1 MNIISLI
8 IGFILLIKGADL
20 FVDSASGIA
29 KRFGIPSLIIG
40 MTIVAMGT
48 SAPEL
53 SVSIT
58 SAIKGLND
66 MSIANVVG
74 SNIFNTLMILGVS
87 SLFNKLKI
95 NSYKDIVVMMISSV
109 MLSVCCLNNKLGV
122 INGLVLLAM
131 FALFMLSQIKGAAK
145 GSEAEAEDEVQHRPM
160 LLTIVL
166 GIIGMCAIIGG
177 GNLVVNS
184 ASVIAVNFGMSEN
197 LVGLTIVAM
206 GTSLPEFITSV
217 IATRKGEIDI
227 AVGNV
232 VGSNIF
238 NILFVLGVAGI
249 INPMS
254 VSFVA
259 ICDIAIL
266 VIISALILFVTKKKE
281 INKYNGLML
290 IAIYVCYLCYTIIR

>member
-58 SAIKGLND
+58 SAMKGLND

-95 NSYKDIVVMMISSV
+95 NSYKDIVVMLFSSV
-109 MLSVCCLNNKLGV
+109 LLLVCCFNNTLGI
-122 INGLVLLAM
+122 INGIVLLAM
-131 FALFMLSQIKGAAK
+131 FALFMWNQIKGAK
-145 GSEAEAEDEVQHRPM
+145 AEVEEDDVHHRPM
-160 LLTIVL
+160 LLTTVL

-184 ASVIAVNFGMSEN
+184 ASAIAMALGMSEN

-238 NILFVLGVAGI
+238 NILFVLGIAGI
-249 INPMS
+249 INPMT

-266 VIISALILFVTKKKE
+266 VIISALILFVTRKKE

-290 IAIYVCYLCYTIIR
+290 IAIYICYLCYTIIR

>member
-1 MNIISLI
+1 MNIILLI

-29 KRFGIPSLIIG
+29 KRFKIPSLIIG

-53 SVSIT
+53 SVTVT
-58 SAIKGLND
+58 SAMKGLND

-74 SNIFNTLMILGVS
+74 SNIFNTLIILGVS

-95 NSYKDIVVMMISSV
+95 NSYKDVIAMMISSV
-109 MLSVCCLNNKLGV
+109 MLLACCINNKLGV
-122 INGLVLLAM
+122 MNGIALLVM
-131 FALFMLSQIKGAAK
+131 FATFIVSQIRDAK
-145 GSEAEAEDEVQHRPM
+145 NDKEHEPEDIEHHRPM
-160 LLTIVL
+160 SLTIAL

-184 ASVIAVNFGMSEN
+184 ASAIALAFGMSEN
-197 LVGLTIVAM
+197 LVGLTIVAL
-206 GTSLPEFITSV
+206 GTSLPEFMTSV

-238 NILFVLGVAGI
+238 NILMVLGIAGV
-249 INPMS
+249 INPMT

-259 ICDIAIL
+259 ICDIAVL
-266 VIISALILFVTKKKE
+266 VIVSALVLFVTKKKE

>member
-95 NSYKDIVVMMISSV
+95 NSYKDIVVMLFSSV
-109 MLSVCCLNNKLGV
+109 LLLVCCFNNTLGI
-122 INGLVLLAM
+122 INGIVLLAM
-131 FALFMLSQIKGAAK
+131 FALFMWNQIKGAK
-145 GSEAEAEDEVQHRPM
+145 AEVEEDDVHHRPM

-184 ASVIAVNFGMSEN
+184 ASVIATNLGMSEN

-217 IATRKGEIDI
+217 IATKKGEIDI

-238 NILFVLGVAGI
+238 NILFVLGIAGI
-249 INPMS
+249 INPMT
-254 VSFVA
+254 VSLVA
-259 ICDIAIL
+259 IYDIAIL
-266 VIISALILFVTKKKE
+266 VIVSVLILFITRKRE

-290 IAIYVCYLCYTIIR
+290 IAIYICYLCYTIIR

>member
-53 SVSIT
+53 SVSVT
-58 SAIKGLND
+58 SAMKGLND

-87 SLFNKLKI
+87 SFFNKLKI
-95 NSYKDIVVMMISSV
+95 NSYKDVIAMMMSSV
-109 MLSVCCLNNKLGV
+109 MLSVCCINNKLGV
-122 INGLVLLAM
+122 MNGIALLIM
-131 FALFMLSQIKGAAK
+131 FATFMLSQIKDVK
-145 GSEAEAEDEVQHRPM
+145 NDKTQEVEDEVHHRPM
-160 LLTIVL
+160 SLTVAL

-184 ASVIAVNFGMSEN
+184 ASAIALTFGMSEN
-197 LVGLTIVAM
+197 LVGLTIVAL

-238 NILFVLGVAGI
+238 NILMVLGIAGV
-249 INPMS
+249 INPMT

-259 ICDIAIL
+259 ICDIAVL
-266 VIISALILFVTKKKE
+266 VIVSALVLFITKKKE

>member
-58 SAIKGLND
+58 SAMKGLND

-95 NSYKDIVVMMISSV
+95 SSYKDVIAMMMSST
-109 MLSVCCLNNKLGV
+109 MLAVCCINNKLGV
-122 INGLVLLAM
+122 MNGIALLVM
-131 FALFMLSQIKGAAK
+131 FALFMLSQIKDVKNDKAQ
-145 GSEAEAEDEVQHRPM
+145 EVEDEVHHRPM
-160 LLTIVL
+160 SLTVAL

-184 ASVIAVNFGMSEN
+184 ASVIATNLGMSEN

-238 NILFVLGVAGI
+238 NILFVLGIAGI
-249 INPMS
+249 INPMT

-266 VIISALILFVTKKKE
+266 VIVSILILFVTRKKE

-290 IAIYVCYLCYTIIR
+290 IALYICYLCYTIIR

>member
-109 MLSVCCLNNKLGV
+109 MLLVCCINNKLGI
-122 INGLVLLAM
+122 INGIALLVM
-131 FALFMLSQIKGAAK
+131 FSIFMWNQIKDAK
-145 GSEAEAEDEVQHRPM
+145 GGEIEDEVVHRPM
-160 LLTIVL
+160 LLTVLL

-184 ASVIAVNFGMSEN
+184 ASVIATNLGMSEN

-238 NILFVLGVAGI
+238 NILFVLGIAGI
-249 INPMS
+249 INPMT
-254 VSFVA
+254 VSLVA
-259 ICDIAIL
+259 IYDIAIL
-266 VIISALILFVTKKKE
+266 VIVSVLVLFVTRKKE

-290 IAIYVCYLCYTIIR
+290 IAIYVCYLSYTIIR

>member
-95 NSYKDIVVMMISSV
+95 NSYKDIIVMMISSV
-109 MLSVCCLNNKLGV
+109 MLLVCCFNNKLGI
-122 INGLVLLAM
+122 INGVVLLVM
-131 FALFMLSQIKGAAK
+131 FALFMWNQIKDAK
-145 GSEAEAEDEVQHRPM
+145 GGEIEEEVVHRPM
-160 LLTIVL
+160 LLTVML

-184 ASVIAVNFGMSEN
+184 ASAIAMALGMSEN

-238 NILFVLGVAGI
+238 NILFVLGIAGI
-249 INPMS
+249 INPMT
-254 VSFVA
+254 VSLVA
-259 ICDIAIL
+259 IYDMAIL
-266 VIISALILFVTKKKE
+266 VIVSVLILFVTRKKE

>member
-95 NSYKDIVVMMISSV
+95 NSYKDIIVMMFSSV
-109 MLSVCCLNNKLGV
+109 MLLVCCINNKLGV
-122 INGLVLLAM
+122 MNGIVLLVV
-131 FALFMLSQIKGAAK
+131 FALFILSQIKGAK
-145 GSEAEAEDEVQHRPM
+145 NDKAEEDEVHHRPM
-160 LLTIVL
+160 LLTVVL

-184 ASVIAVNFGMSEN
+184 ASAIAMTLGMSEN

-249 INPMS
+249 INPMT

-266 VIISALILFVTKKKE
+266 VIVSALILFITKKKE

-290 IAIYVCYLCYTIIR
+290 IAIYICYLCYTIIR

>member
-95 NSYKDIVVMMISSV
+95 NSYKDIIVMMFSSV
-109 MLSVCCLNNKLGV
+109 MLLVCCFNNKLGA
-122 INGLVLLAM
+122 INGIVLLLM
-131 FALFMLSQIKGAAK
+131 FALFMLGQIKDVK
-145 GSEAEAEDEVQHRPM
+145 NNETEDEVHHKPM
-160 LLTIVL
+160 LLTVVL

-184 ASVIAVNFGMSEN
+184 ASVIAMTLGMSEN

-217 IATRKGEIDI
+217 IATKKGEIDI

-249 INPMS
+249 INPMT

-266 VIISALILFVTKKKE
+266 VIVSVLILFVTKKKE
-281 INKYNGLML
+281 INKYNGLIL
-290 IAIYVCYLCYTIIR
+290 IAIYICYLFYTIIR

>member
-95 NSYKDIVVMMISSV
+95 NSYKDIIVMMFSSV
-109 MLSVCCLNNKLGV
+109 MLLTCCINNKLGV
-122 INGLVLLAM
+122 MNGIVLLVV
-131 FALFMLSQIKGAAK
+131 FALFMLGQIKDAK
-145 GSEAEAEDEVQHRPM
+145 NDKAEENEVQHRPM
-160 LLTIVL
+160 LLTIAL

-184 ASVIAVNFGMSEN
+184 ASAIAMTLGMSEN

-238 NILFVLGVAGI
+238 NILFVLGIAGI
-249 INPMS
+249 INPMA

-266 VIISALILFVTKKKE
+266 VIVSALILFVTRKKE

-290 IAIYVCYLCYTIIR
+290 IAIYMCYLCYTIIR

>member
-95 NSYKDIVVMMISSV
+95 NSYKDIIVMMFSSV
-109 MLSVCCLNNKLGV
+109 MLLVCCFNNKLG
-122 INGLVLLAM
+122 IMNGIVLLIV
-131 FALFMLSQIKGAAK
+131 FALFMLGQIKDAK
-145 GSEAEAEDEVQHRPM
+145 NDKAEENEVQHRPM
-160 LLTIVL
+160 LLTIAL

-184 ASVIAVNFGMSEN
+184 ASAIAMTLGMSEN

-238 NILFVLGVAGI
+238 NILFVLGIAGI

-254 VSFVA
+254 VSLVA
-259 ICDIAIL
+259 IYDIAIL
-266 VIISALILFVTKKKE
+266 VIVSVLILFVTKKKE

-290 IAIYVCYLCYTIIR
+290 IAIYICYLCYTIIR

>member
-95 NSYKDIVVMMISSV
+95 NSYKDIIVMMFSSV
-109 MLSVCCLNNKLGV
+109 MLLVCCFNNKLGV
-122 INGLVLLAM
+122 MNGIVLLIV
-131 FALFMLSQIKGAAK
+131 FALFILNQIKDAK
-145 GSEAEAEDEVQHRPM
+145 NNESEDETYHRPM

-184 ASVIAVNFGMSEN
+184 ASAIAMTLGMSEN

-232 VGSNIF
+232 VGSNVF

-266 VIISALILFVTKKKE
+266 VIVSALILFVAKKKE

>member
-95 NSYKDIVVMMISSV
+95 NSYKDIIVMMFSSV
-109 MLSVCCLNNKLGV
+109 MLLVCCFNNKLGV
-122 INGLVLLAM
+122 MNGIVLLIV
-131 FALFMLSQIKGAAK
+131 FALFILNQIKDAK
-145 GSEAEAEDEVQHRPM
+145 NNESEDETYHRPM

-184 ASVIAVNFGMSEN
+184 ASAIAMTLGMSEN

-232 VGSNIF
+232 VGSNVF

-266 VIISALILFVTKKKE
+266 VIVSALILFVTRKKE

>member
-95 NSYKDIVVMMISSV
+95 NSYKDIIVMLFSSV

-122 INGLVLLAM
+122 MNGIVFLVM
-131 FALFMLSQIKGAAK
+131 FALFMWNQIKGAK
-145 GSEAEAEDEVQHRPM
+145 GGETKDEVVHKPM
-160 LLTIVL
+160 LLTVVL

-184 ASVIAVNFGMSEN
+184 ASVIATNLGMSEN

-238 NILFVLGVAGI
+238 NILFVLGIAGI
-249 INPMS
+249 INPMT

-266 VIISALILFVTKKKE
+266 VIVSVLILFVTRKKE

>member
-1 MNIISLI
+1 
-8 IGFILLIKGADL
+8 
-20 FVDSASGIA
+20 
-29 KRFGIPSLIIG
+29 
-40 MTIVAMGT
+40 
-48 SAPEL
+48 
-53 SVSIT
+53 
-58 SAIKGLND
+58 

-95 NSYKDIVVMMISSV
+95 NSYKDIIVMMFSSV
-109 MLSVCCLNNKLGV
+109 ILLACCFNNTLGI
-122 INGLVLLAM
+122 INGLVLLVM
-131 FALFMLSQIKGAAK
+131 FALFILNQIKSAK
-145 GSEAEAEDEVQHRPM
+145 AEAETEDEVVHKPM
-160 LLTIVL
+160 LLTVLL

-184 ASVIAVNFGMSEN
+184 ASTIAMILGMSEN

-238 NILFVLGVAGI
+238 NILFVLGIAGI
-249 INPMS
+249 INPMT

-259 ICDIAIL
+259 ICDIAVL
-266 VIISALILFVTKKKE
+266 VVVSALVLFVTKKKE

>member
-95 NSYKDIVVMMISSV
+95 NSYKDIIIMMFSSV
-109 MLSVCCLNNKLGV
+109 MLLVCCFNNKLG
-122 INGLVLLAM
+122 IMNGIVLLIV
-131 FALFMLSQIKGAAK
+131 FALFMLNQIKDAK
-145 GSEAEAEDEVQHRPM
+145 NDKAEENEVQHIPM
-160 LLTIVL
+160 LLTVVL

-184 ASVIAVNFGMSEN
+184 ASAIAMTLGMSEN

-238 NILFVLGVAGI
+238 NILFVLGIAGI

-266 VIISALILFVTKKKE
+266 VIVSVLVLFVTKKKE
-281 INKYNGLML
+281 INKYNGLIL

>member
-8 IGFILLIKGADL
+8 IGFVLLIKGADL

-95 NSYKDIVVMMISSV
+95 NSYKDIIVMLFSSV
-109 MLSVCCLNNKLGV
+109 ILLACCFNRTLGI
-122 INGLVLLAM
+122 INGIVLLVM
-131 FALFMLSQIKGAAK
+131 FALFMLNQIKGAKA
-145 GSEAEAEDEVQHRPM
+145 EAEAEDDKVHRPM
-160 LLTIVL
+160 LLTVLL

-184 ASVIAVNFGMSEN
+184 ASVIATNLGMSEN

-238 NILFVLGVAGI
+238 NILFVLGIAGI
-249 INPMS
+249 INPMT
-254 VSFVA
+254 VSLVA
-259 ICDIAIL
+259 IYDIAIL
-266 VIISALILFVTKKKE
+266 VIVSVLILFVTRKRE

>member
-1 MNIISLI
+1 MNIILLI

-95 NSYKDIVVMMISSV
+95 NSYKDIIVMMFSSV
-109 MLSVCCLNNKLGV
+109 MLLVCCFNNKLGV
-122 INGLVLLAM
+122 MNGIVLLVV
-131 FALFMLSQIKGAAK
+131 FALFILSQIKGAK
-145 GSEAEAEDEVQHRPM
+145 NDKAEEDETHHRPM
-160 LLTIVL
+160 LLTIAL

-184 ASVIAVNFGMSEN
+184 ASAIAMTLGMSEN

-238 NILFVLGVAGI
+238 NILFVLGIAGI
-249 INPMS
+249 INPMT

-266 VIISALILFVTKKKE
+266 VIVSALILFVTKKKE

-290 IAIYVCYLCYTIIR
+290 IAIYICYLCYTIIR

>member
-95 NSYKDIVVMMISSV
+95 NSYKDIVVMMFSSV
-109 MLSVCCLNNKLGV
+109 MLLVCCFNNTLGI
-122 INGLVLLAM
+122 INGIVLLAM
-131 FALFMLSQIKGAAK
+131 FALFMWNQIKDAK
-145 GSEAEAEDEVQHRPM
+145 GGETEDDVVHRPI
-160 LLTIVL
+160 LLTVML

-184 ASVIAVNFGMSEN
+184 ASVIATTLGMSEN

-238 NILFVLGVAGI
+238 NILFVLGIAGI
-249 INPMS
+249 INPMT
-254 VSFVA
+254 VSLVA
-259 ICDIAIL
+259 IYDMAIL
-266 VIISALILFVTKKKE
+266 VIVSVLILFVTRKKE

-290 IAIYVCYLCYTIIR
+290 IAIYACYLCYTIIR

>member
-1 MNIISLI
+1 MNIILLI

-29 KRFGIPSLIIG
+29 KRFRIPSLIIG

-58 SAIKGLND
+58 SAMKGLND

-95 NSYKDIVVMMISSV
+95 SSYKDVIAMMMSSA

-122 INGLVLLAM
+122 MNGIALLVM
-131 FALFMLSQIKGAAK
+131 FALFMLSQIKDVK
-145 GSEAEAEDEVQHRPM
+145 NDKTQEVEDEVHHRPM
-160 LLTIVL
+160 SLTVAL
-166 GIIGMCAIIGG
+166 GIIGMSAIIGG

-184 ASVIAVNFGMSEN
+184 ASTIAMTLGMSEN
-197 LVGLTIVAM
+197 LVGLTIVAL

-232 VGSNIF
+232 VGSNVF
-238 NILFVLGVAGI
+238 NILMVLGIAGI
-249 INPMS
+249 INPMT

-259 ICDIAIL
+259 ICDIAVL
-266 VIISALILFVTKKKE
+266 VIVSVLVLFITKKKE

>member
-95 NSYKDIVVMMISSV
+95 NSYKDIIVMMFSSV
-109 MLSVCCLNNKLGV
+109 MLLVCCFNNKLG
-122 INGLVLLAM
+122 IMNGIVLLIV
-131 FALFMLSQIKGAAK
+131 FALFMLGQIKDAK
-145 GSEAEAEDEVQHRPM
+145 NDKAEEDEVHHKPM
-160 LLTIVL
+160 LLTIAL

-184 ASVIAVNFGMSEN
+184 ASAIAMTLGMSEN

-238 NILFVLGVAGI
+238 NILFVLGIAGI
-249 INPMS
+249 INPMT

-266 VIISALILFVTKKKE
+266 VIISALILFVTRKKE

-290 IAIYVCYLCYTIIR
+290 IAIYICYLCYTIIR

>member
-58 SAIKGLND
+58 SAMKGLND

-95 NSYKDIVVMMISSV
+95 NSYKDIVVMMFSSV
-109 MLSVCCLNNKLGV
+109 MLLVCCFNNTLGI
-122 INGLVLLAM
+122 INGIVLLAM
-131 FALFMLSQIKGAAK
+131 FALFMWNQIKDAK
-145 GSEAEAEDEVQHRPM
+145 GGETEEDVVHRPI
-160 LLTIVL
+160 LLTVML

-184 ASVIAVNFGMSEN
+184 ASVIATTLGMSEN

-238 NILFVLGVAGI
+238 NILFVLGIAGI
-249 INPMS
+249 INPMT
-254 VSFVA
+254 VSLVA
-259 ICDIAIL
+259 IYDMAIL
-266 VIISALILFVTKKKE
+266 VIVSVLILFVTRKKE

-290 IAIYVCYLCYTIIR
+290 IAIYVCYLSYTIIR

>member
-95 NSYKDIVVMMISSV
+95 NSYKDIIVMMFSSV
-109 MLSVCCLNNKLGV
+109 MLLVCCFNNKLG
-122 INGLVLLAM
+122 IMNGIVLLVV
-131 FALFMLSQIKGAAK
+131 FALFMLGQIKDAK
-145 GSEAEAEDEVQHRPM
+145 NDKAEENEVHHKPM
-160 LLTIVL
+160 LLTIVFV
-166 GIIGMCAIIGG
+166 IIGMCAIIGG

-184 ASVIAVNFGMSEN
+184 ASSIAMTLGMSEN
-197 LVGLTIVAM
+197 
-206 GTSLPEFITSV
+206 
-217 IATRKGEIDI
+217 
-227 AVGNV
+227 
-232 VGSNIF
+232 
-238 NILFVLGVAGI
+238 
-249 INPMS
+249 
-254 VSFVA
+254 
-259 ICDIAIL
+259 
-266 VIISALILFVTKKKE
+266 
-281 INKYNGLML
+281 
-290 IAIYVCYLCYTIIR
+290 

>member
-58 SAIKGLND
+58 SAMKGLND

-95 NSYKDIVVMMISSV
+95 NSYKDIVVMMFSSV
-109 MLSVCCLNNKLGV
+109 MLLVCCFNNTLGI
-122 INGLVLLAM
+122 INGIVLLAM
-131 FALFMLSQIKGAAK
+131 FALFMWNQIKDAK
-145 GSEAEAEDEVQHRPM
+145 GGETEEDVVHRPI
-160 LLTIVL
+160 LLTVML

-184 ASVIAVNFGMSEN
+184 ASVIATTLGMSEN

-238 NILFVLGVAGI
+238 NILFVLGIAGI
-249 INPMS
+249 INPMT
-254 VSFVA
+254 VSLVA
-259 ICDIAIL
+259 IYDIAIL
-266 VIISALILFVTKKKE
+266 VIVSVLILFVTRKKE

-290 IAIYVCYLCYTIIR
+290 IAIYACYLCYTIIR

>member
-1 MNIISLI
+1 MNIILLI

-58 SAIKGLND
+58 SAMKGLND

-95 NSYKDIVVMMISSV
+95 SSYKDVVAM
-109 MLSVCCLNNKLGV
+109 MLSSAMLAACCINNKLGV
-122 INGLVLLAM
+122 MNGIALLVM
-131 FALFMLSQIKGAAK
+131 FTIFVVSQIRDVKNDKAQ
-145 GSEAEAEDEVQHRPM
+145 EVEDEVHHRPM
-160 LLTIVL
+160 SLTVAL

-184 ASVIAVNFGMSEN
+184 ASAIAMTLGMSEN
-197 LVGLTIVAM
+197 LVGLTIVAL

-238 NILFVLGVAGI
+238 NILFVLGIAGI
-249 INPMS
+249 INPMT

-259 ICDIAIL
+259 ICDIAVL
-266 VIISALILFVTKKKE
+266 VVVSALVLFVTKKKE

>member
-95 NSYKDIVVMMISSV
+95 NSYKDIIVMMFSSV
-109 MLSVCCLNNKLGV
+109 MLLVCCFNNKLG
-122 INGLVLLAM
+122 IMNGIVLLIV
-131 FALFMLSQIKGAAK
+131 FALFMLGQIKDAK
-145 GSEAEAEDEVQHRPM
+145 NDKAEENEVQHRPM
-160 LLTIVL
+160 LLTITL

-184 ASVIAVNFGMSEN
+184 ASAIAMTLGMSEN

-238 NILFVLGVAGI
+238 NILFVLGIAGI
-249 INPMS
+249 INPMT

-266 VIISALILFVTKKKE
+266 VIISALILFVTRKKE

-290 IAIYVCYLCYTIIR
+290 IAIYICYLCYTIIR

>member
-8 IGFILLIKGADL
+8 IRFILLIKGADL

-95 NSYKDIVVMMISSV
+95 NSYKDIIVMMFSSV
-109 MLSVCCLNNKLGV
+109 LLLVCCFNNTLGI
-122 INGLVLLAM
+122 INGLVLLVM
-131 FALFMLSQIKGAAK
+131 FALFILNQIKSAK
-145 GSEAEAEDEVQHRPM
+145 AEAETEDEVVHRPM
-160 LLTIVL
+160 LLTVVL
-166 GIIGMCAIIGG
+166 GLIGMCAIIGG

-184 ASVIAVNFGMSEN
+184 ASTIAMALGMSEN

-238 NILFVLGVAGI
+238 NILFVLGIAGI

-259 ICDIAIL
+259 ICDIAVL
-266 VIISALILFVTKKKE
+266 VIVSVLVLFVTKKKE

>member
-95 NSYKDIVVMMISSV
+95 NSYKDIIVMMFSSV
-109 MLSVCCLNNKLGV
+109 ILLVCCINNKLGV
-122 INGLVLLAM
+122 MNGIVLLIV
-131 FALFMLSQIKGAAK
+131 FALFILNQIKDAK
-145 GSEAEAEDEVQHRPM
+145 NKHEIEDEVHHKPM
-160 LLTIVL
+160 LLTIAL

-184 ASVIAVNFGMSEN
+184 ASAIAMTLGMSEN

-238 NILFVLGVAGI
+238 NILFVLGIAGI

-254 VSFVA
+254 VSFIA
-259 ICDIAIL
+259 ICDIAVL
-266 VIISALILFVTKKKE
+266 VIVSALILFVAKKKE

>member
-1 MNIISLI
+1 MNIIALI

-95 NSYKDIVVMMISSV
+95 NSYKDIIVMMFSSV
-109 MLSVCCLNNKLGV
+109 MLLVCCFNNKLGV
-122 INGLVLLAM
+122 MNGIVLLIV
-131 FALFMLSQIKGAAK
+131 FALFILNQIKDAK
-145 GSEAEAEDEVQHRPM
+145 NDKESEDETYHRPM
-160 LLTIVL
+160 LLTIAL

-184 ASVIAVNFGMSEN
+184 ASAIAMTLGMSEN

-238 NILFVLGVAGI
+238 NILFVLGIAGI

-266 VIISALILFVTKKKE
+266 VIVSALILFVTKKKE

>member
-95 NSYKDIVVMMISSV
+95 NSYKDIIVMMFSSV
-109 MLSVCCLNNKLGV
+109 MLLVCCFNNKLG
-122 INGLVLLAM
+122 IMNGIVLLIV
-131 FALFMLSQIKGAAK
+131 FALFILNQIKDVK
-145 GSEAEAEDEVQHRPM
+145 NERETEDEVHHRPM
-160 LLTIVL
+160 LLTIAL

-184 ASVIAVNFGMSEN
+184 ASAIAMTLGMSEN

-238 NILFVLGVAGI
+238 NILFVLGIAGI

-266 VIISALILFVTKKKE
+266 VIVSALILFVTRKKE

>member
-20 FVDSASGIA
+20 FVDSASRIA

-109 MLSVCCLNNKLGV
+109 LLLVCCFNNTLGI
-122 INGLVLLAM
+122 INGIVLLIM
-131 FALFMLSQIKGAAK
+131 FVLFMLSQIKGAK
-145 GSEAEAEDEVQHRPM
+145 AEVEEDNVHHRPM

-184 ASVIAVNFGMSEN
+184 ASVIAMNLGMSEN
-197 LVGLTIVAM
+197 LVGLTIVAL

-217 IATRKGEIDI
+217 IATGKGEIDI

-238 NILFVLGVAGI
+238 NILFVLGIAGI
-249 INPMS
+249 INPMT
-254 VSFVA
+254 VSLVA
-259 ICDIAIL
+259 IYDIAIL
-266 VIISALILFVTKKKE
+266 VIVSVLILFVTRKKE